1 MVLSMFNEKNE
12 ENGLPVYQTGK
23 YIESKN
29 KAIELINSGKYGL
42 SESDFWIMMRTNKQ
56 KTSMIY
62 TGLIISHTG
71 CLKIN
76 DASENKVDPKAF
88 RIDNNGYMNS
98 LVVIY
103 QDNDC
108 YEVGE
113 VNQSNMA
120 MGYPYAVALKR
131 CYDRVILK
139 KTKIAFSGIYSEVE
153 ADEFKRSYDE
163 DDKASEVTIMLSDTS
178 IALAKASNVD
188 LQRLC
193 KYLKKA
199 FLTDEDVINACKQKN
214 AKKGQNNND

>member
-88 RIDNNGYMNS
+88 VTFTRTNAVFGEGFKPHKID
-98 LVVIY
+98 
-103 QDNDC
+103 
-108 YEVGE
+108 
-113 VNQSNMA
+113 
-120 MGYPYAVALKR
+120 AVTQFKN
-131 CYDRVILK
+131 K
-139 KTKIAFSGIYSEVE
+139 K
-153 ADEFKRSYDE
+153 
-163 DDKASEVTIMLSDTS
+163 DKKDG
-178 IALAKASNVD
+178 K
-188 LQRLC
+188 
-193 KYLKKA
+193 
-199 FLTDEDVINACKQKN
+199 
-214 AKKGQNNND
+214 